1 MQGEKYKER
10 VNLTGS
16 NHDALSKQGEYNAQ
30 SKRRLFIHACLNF
43 ACFHICSPV
52 MMLKFWFW
60 ERSYVSWQRDGS
72 PLHSY
77 YLVHTTS
84 WWIDSIFCFRCW
96 LSCYVCICQEKVI
109 PCLLRLEQANDA
121 GLRAAVR
128 EALALVGYHKPV
140 KGRGIRILSIDG
152 GGLRYTLGFTPL
164 PPTLIFTLRYELMIS
179 SL

>member
-1 MQGEKYKER
+1 MHYQNKE
-10 VNLTGS
+10 NIM
-16 NHDALSKQGEYNAQ
+16 HDQKEEC
-30 SKRRLFIHACLNF
+30 LFMHAWTLLVLIF
-43 ACFHICSPV
+43 VH
-52 MMLKFWFW
+52 
-60 ERSYVSWQRDGS
+60 
-72 PLHSY
+72 PLWCWSFGFESAATSRNRETVHLY
-77 YLVHTTS
+77 FPTFLVHTTS

-109 PCLLRLEQANDA
+109 PCLLRLEQANDP

-152 GGLRYTLGFTPL
+152 GGLRYTLNSTPL
-164 PPTLIFTLRYELMIS
+164 PPTLVFTLRYELIS